1 MMRLLWLLAW
11 CSHAKIDT
19 KTWTVTI
26 DEELPVG
33 RNIVDLR
40 HELNYSPERIFSL
53 MSASDM
59 FTVSPNGV
67 LSTKGRVDFESI
79 CVNSRDVCTVE
90 LEVGVLPQEYY
101 ERIQLTL
108 LITNKNDNLHYF
120 TQPQYELSISG
131 IRLISLKNWF
141 RNLHSLYSQFLPYL
155 VRAVA
160 LTPHYFCV
168 FTWNFVFLNR

>member
-11 CSHAKIDT
+11 CSHAIDT

-53 MSASDM
+53 MSASEI
-59 FTVSPNGV
+59 FAVSARGV
-67 LSTKGRVDFESI
+67 LSTKGRVDFEAL
-79 CVNSRDVCTVE
+79 CVNSRDVCRVE

-108 LITNKNDNLHYF
+108 LITNKNDNLHFF

-131 IRLISLKNWF
+131 IRLISAKRNWF
-141 RNLHSLYSQFLPYL
+141 
-155 VRAVA
+155 A
-160 LTPHYFCV
+160 TFCV
-168 FTWNFVFLNR
+168 HSRSFFLSCQCSCLCFSTLNLVFWTVRRA

>member
-26 DEELPVG
+26 DEELPIG

-53 MSASDM
+53 MSASDI

-131 IRLISLKNWF
+131 IRLISLKTKK
-141 RNLHSLYSQFLPYL
+141 LVPELYSQFLPYL
-155 VRAVA
+155 VRSCCAHP
-160 LTPHYFCV
+160 TTSV
-168 FTWNFVFLNR
+168 FSPGISFF

>member
-1 MMRLLWLLAW
+1 M
-11 CSHAKIDT
+11 
-19 KTWTVTI
+19 
-26 DEELPVG
+26 G

-53 MSASDM
+53 MSASDI

-131 IRLISLKNWF
+131 IRLISLKTKK
-141 RNLHSLYSQFLPYL
+141 LVPELYSQFLPYL
-155 VRAVA
+155 VRGCCAHP
-160 LTPHYFCV
+160 TTSV
-168 FTWNFVFLNR
+168 FSPGISFF